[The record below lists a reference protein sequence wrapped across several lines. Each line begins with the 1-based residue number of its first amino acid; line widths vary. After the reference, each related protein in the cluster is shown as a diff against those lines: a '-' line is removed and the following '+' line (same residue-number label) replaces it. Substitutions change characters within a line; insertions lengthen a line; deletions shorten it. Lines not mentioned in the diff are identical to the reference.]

1 VDRRAGGRP
10 GGGDAS
16 VNFFEKYRR
25 ENVGH
30 TRARL
35 AELISIFEA
44 ERDAMTTRELEELRA
59 EIDLLTE
66 RLQAERLEAERGSPN
81 RAP

>member
-1 VDRRAGGRP
+1 VVVRQG
-10 GGGDAS
+10 

-25 ENVGH
+25 DDVGP

-35 AELISIFEA
+35 AELITIFEA
-44 ERDAMTTRELEELRA
+44 ERDTMTIRELEELRE

-66 RLQAERLEAERGSPN
+66 RLQAERFESERGL
-81 RAP
+81 